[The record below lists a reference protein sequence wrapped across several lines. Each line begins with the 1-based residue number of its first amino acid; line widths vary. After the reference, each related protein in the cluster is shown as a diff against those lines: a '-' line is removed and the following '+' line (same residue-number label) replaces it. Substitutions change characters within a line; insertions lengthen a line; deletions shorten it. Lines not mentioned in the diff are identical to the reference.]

1 VSLLL
6 YNAPQSTCSQ
16 RVRFVLHAKSIAF
29 SERRLDLFAGDQ
41 LRPEYL
47 ELNPNG
53 VVPTLVHDGDVI
65 TDSSVI
71 MEYLEEMFGRAP
83 RFMPEDP
90 AERAAMRSLMR
101 FIDEVPTPAIRVPS
115 YQTAFLRH
123 FQSMS
128 EAEFLAL
135 AEAKPLRKDFLLRM
149 GRTGFP
155 AAEVEKALEQLGRGL
170 HRMSDAIGRHGGPWL
185 LNDLTLADVAIM
197 PVLIRM
203 EDIGMASF
211 WHDMP
216 EIERW
221 LELIKQ
227 QPAFAPTFCPGT
239 LLSEKYPDLGLP
251 GIARP
256 GGSQPEFEEVHHGID
271 RAERTT

>member
-1 VSLLL
+1 MSLLL

-16 RVRFVLHAKSIAF
+16 RVRFVLHAKGIAF
-29 SERRLDLFAGDQ
+29 VERRLDLFAGDQ

-53 VVPTLVHDGDVI
+53 VVPTLVHDGHVI
-65 TDSSVI
+65 IDSSVI
-71 MEYLEEMFGRAP
+71 MEYLEEAFDQAP
-83 RFMPEDP
+83 RLVPEDP
-90 AERAAMRSLMR
+90 LERAAMRSLMR

-135 AEAKPLRKDFLLRM
+135 AEAKPLRKEFLLRM

-155 AAEVEKALEQLGRGL
+155 AAEVEQAEDRLRRGL
-170 HRMSDAIGRHGGPWL
+170 RRMSDAIRRHGGPWL
-185 LNDLTLADVAIM
+185 LRDLTLADVAIM

-203 EDIGMASF
+203 EDIGMAPF

-227 QPAFAPTFCPGT
+227 QPAFAPTYRPGA

-256 GGSQPEFEEVHHGID
+256 G
-271 RAERTT
+271 

>member
-16 RVRFVLHAKSIAF
+16 RVRFVLHAKGIAF

-47 ELNPNG
+47 DLNPNG
-53 VVPTLVHDGDVI
+53 VVPTLVHDGHAI
-65 TDSSVI
+65 IDSSVI
-71 MEYLEEMFGRAP
+71 MEYLEEVFGRQP
-83 RFMPEDP
+83 PLVPEDP
-90 AERAAMRSLMR
+90 VERAAMRSLMR
-101 FIDEVPTPAIRVPS
+101 FIDEGPTPAIRVPS

-135 AEAKPLRKDFLLRM
+135 AESKPLRKDFLLRM

-155 AAEVEKALEQLGRGL
+155 AAEIERAEDRLRRGV
-170 HRMSDAIGRHGGPWL
+170 RRISDTIRQHGGPWL
-185 LNDLTLADVAIM
+185 LRAFTLADIAIM

-211 WHDMP
+211 WRGMP

-227 QPAFAPTFCPGT
+227 QPAFAPTYCLGA

-251 GIARP
+251 GISRP
-256 GGSQPEFEEVHHGID
+256 
-271 RAERTT
+271 AA

>member
-1 VSLLL
+1 MSLLL
-6 YNAPQSTCSQ
+6 YHAPQSTCSQ
-16 RVRFVLHAKSIAF
+16 RVRFVLHAKGIPF
-29 SERRLDLFAGDQ
+29 TERRLDLFAGDQ

-53 VVPTLVHDGDVI
+53 VVPTLVHDGQVI
-65 TDSSVI
+65 IDSSVI
-71 MEYLEEMFGRAP
+71 MEYLEEAFDQTLRLVP
-83 RFMPEDP
+83 RDP
-90 AERAAMRSLMR
+90 LERAAMRSLMR

-128 EAEFLAL
+128 EREFLAL
-135 AEAKPLRKDFLLRM
+135 AQAKPLRKDFLLRM

-155 AAEVEKALEQLGRGL
+155 ASEVEEAEERLRRALR
-170 HRMSDAIGRHGGPWL
+170 RMSDAIRQHGGPWL
-185 LNDLTLADVAIM
+185 LHDLTLADIAIM
-197 PVLIRM
+197 PVLVRM
-203 EDIGMASF
+203 EDIGMAHF
-211 WHDMP
+211 WHDLP

-227 QPAFAPTFCPGT
+227 QPAFAPTYFHGA

-251 GIARP
+251 GISRP
-256 GGSQPEFEEVHHGID
+256 
-271 RAERTT
+271 AA

>member
-16 RVRFVLHAKSIAF
+16 RVRFVLHAKGIAF
-29 SERRLDLFAGDQ
+29 TERRLDLFAGDQ

-53 VVPTLVHDGDVI
+53 VVPTLVHDGHVI
-65 TDSSVI
+65 IDSSVI
-71 MEYLEEMFGRAP
+71 MEYVEEVFGQEP
-83 RFMPEDP
+83 RLVPADP
-90 AERAAMRSLMR
+90 ALRAAMRSLMR
-101 FIDEVPTPAIRVPS
+101 FIDEGPTLAIRVPS

-123 FQSMS
+123 FQGMS
-128 EAEFLAL
+128 EPEFLAL
-135 AEAKPLRKDFLLRM
+135 AESKPLRKDFLLRM

-155 AAEVEKALEQLGRGL
+155 AAEVEQALDRLGRGVR
-170 HRMSDAIGRHGGPWL
+170 RMSDTIRQRGGPWL
-185 LNDLTLADVAIM
+185 LKDLTLADIAIM

-211 WHDMP
+211 WREVP
-216 EIERW
+216 EIEHW
-221 LELIKQ
+221 LALIKQ
-227 QPAFAPTFCPGT
+227 QPAFAPTYFHGA

-251 GIARP
+251 GISRP
-256 GGSQPEFEEVHHGID
+256 
-271 RAERTT
+271 AA

>member
-16 RVRFVLHAKSIAF
+16 RVRFVLHAKGIAF
-29 SERRLDLFAGDQ
+29 AERRLDLFAGDQ
-41 LRPEYL
+41 LRPAYL

-53 VVPTLVHDGDVI
+53 VVPTLVHDGQVI
-65 TDSSVI
+65 IDSSVI
-71 MEYLEEMFGRAP
+71 MEYLEEVFDQQP
-83 RFMPEDP
+83 RLVPEDP
-90 AERAAMRSLMR
+90 VERAAMRSLMR
-101 FIDEVPTPAIRVPS
+101 FIDEGPTPAIRVPS

-128 EAEFLAL
+128 EAAFLAL
-135 AEAKPLRKDFLLRM
+135 AESKPLRKEFLLRM

-155 AAEVEKALEQLGRGL
+155 AAEIEQAEDRLRRGL
-170 HRMSDAIGRHGGPWL
+170 RRISDAIRRHGGPWL
-185 LNDLTLADVAIM
+185 LEEITLADVAIM

-203 EDIGMASF
+203 EDIGMAPY
-211 WHDMP
+211 WREMP

-221 LELIKQ
+221 LQRIKQ
-227 QPAFAPTFCPGT
+227 QPAFAPTYCPGA

-251 GIARP
+251 GISRP
-256 GGSQPEFEEVHHGID
+256 GG
-271 RAERTT
+271 

>member
-1 VSLLL
+1 LQDQERAVVRLLL

-16 RVRFVLHAKSIAF
+16 RVRFVLHAKGVAF
-29 SERRLDLFAGDQ
+29 DERRLDLFTGDQ

-47 ELNPNG
+47 ALNPNG
-53 VVPTLVHDGDVI
+53 LVPTLVHDGHVI
-65 TDSSVI
+65 IDSSVI
-71 MEYLEEMFGRAP
+71 MEYLEEVFDQAP
-83 RFMPEDP
+83 RLVPKDP
-90 AERAAMRSLMR
+90 VARAAMRSLMR

-123 FQSMS
+123 FRNMS

-135 AEAKPLRKDFLLRM
+135 AESKPLRKDFLLRM

-155 AAEVEKALEQLGRGL
+155 AAEVEQAEDRLRRGL
-170 HRMSDAIGRHGGPWL
+170 RRLSDAIRRHGGPWL
-185 LNDLTLADVAIM
+185 LQDLTLADVAIM
-197 PVLIRM
+197 PVLVRM
-203 EDIGMASF
+203 EDIGMAPF
-211 WHDMP
+211 WRHMP

-227 QPAFAPTFCPGT
+227 LPAFAPTYFFGA

-256 GGSQPEFEEVHHGID
+256 G
-271 RAERTT
+271 T